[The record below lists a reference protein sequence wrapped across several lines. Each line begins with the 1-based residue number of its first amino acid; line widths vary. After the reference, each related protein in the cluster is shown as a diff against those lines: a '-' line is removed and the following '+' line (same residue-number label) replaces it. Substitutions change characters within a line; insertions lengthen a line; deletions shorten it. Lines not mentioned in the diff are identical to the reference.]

1 MRFKYDESTECVSDN
16 GEFLCGKNDIEFI
29 VALMNFL
36 EGEKIGYRT
45 LLEDYRKTNKHISGL
60 LAEATKQGY
69 CPDVETQILGWT
81 D

>member
-1 MRFKYDESTECVSDN
+1 MRFKYDKGTECVSDN

>member
-1 MRFKYDESTECVSDN
+1 MRFKYDVDTECVSDN

-36 EGEKIGYRT
+36 EGEKIGYLT
-45 LLEDYRKTNKHISGL
+45 LLADYRKIYKHISGL
-60 LAEATKQGY
+60 LADAIKEGY
-69 CPDVETQILGWT
+69 CPDVETQILRW

>member
-1 MRFKYDESTECVSDN
+1 MRFKYDVDTECVSDN
-16 GEFLCGKNDIEFI
+16 GEFLCGKDDIEFI

-36 EGEKIGYRT
+36 EGEKIGYLQ

-69 CPDVETQILGWT
+69 CPDVETQILEGT

>member
-1 MRFKYDESTECVSDN
+1 MVNFYVVRMI
-16 GEFLCGKNDIEFI
+16 L
-29 VALMNFL
+29 NFL

-60 LAEATKQGY
+60 LVEVTKQGY

>member
-1 MRFKYDESTECVSDN
+1 MRFKYDKDTECVRDN
-16 GEFLCGKNDIEFI
+16 GEFLCGKNDMEFI

-45 LLEDYRKTNKHISGL
+45 LLEDYRKTNNHISGL

-69 CPDVETQILGWT
+69 CPDVETQIW
-81 D
+81 